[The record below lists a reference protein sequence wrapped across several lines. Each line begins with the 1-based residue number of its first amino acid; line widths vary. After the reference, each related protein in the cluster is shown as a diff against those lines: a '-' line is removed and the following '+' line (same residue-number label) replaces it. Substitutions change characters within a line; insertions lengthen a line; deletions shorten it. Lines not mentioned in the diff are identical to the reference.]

1 MEPNPRQGE
10 WQAVTATQEQGPF
23 AGWVILELLGHRRLA
38 GWMQEIQLAGA
49 GFLRIDVPAD
59 DGTAMTQ
66 MYPPGSVYAITPT
79 TEEIAR
85 HVAKGCQP
93 EPVHPWTLRALTDG
107 QDDDR
112 EEYDGDDEHGPF

>member
-1 MEPNPRQGE
+1 M
-10 WQAVTATQEQGPF
+10 TTTTEQGPF

-38 GWMQEIQLAGA
+38 GWMQEVQIAGA

-59 DGTAMTQ
+59 TPDGTMTQ

-85 HVAKGCQP
+85 QVAKGCQP
-93 EPVHPWTLRALTDG
+93 EPVHPWTLRALTAPP
-107 QDDDR
+107 DDS
-112 EEYDGDDEHGPF
+112 EEYDGDDEPGPF